1 VTRSQWVI
9 GIATIV
15 LTIIAGV
22 MSFDYVN
29 RRFPPKPAPVEHV
42 TAQETSKQADTVPA
56 PAPVLAPTTEPV
68 PAPAKPASA
77 CVERDGS
84 WRNWPWPNVPMLSPT
99 CESAN

>member
-15 LTIIAGV
+15 LTIIAGI

-29 RRFPPKPAPVEHV
+29 RRFPQKSAPTEPAAAQDDKERADPAPV
-42 TAQETSKQADTVPA
+42 
-56 PAPVLAPTTEPV
+56 
-68 PAPAKPASA
+68 KPPGA

-84 WRNWPWPNVPMLSPT
+84 WRNWSWPNVPMLSPK
-99 CESAN
+99 CESAK

>member
-1 VTRSQWVI
+1 MTRSQWAI

-29 RRFPPKPAPVEHV
+29 RRFPPKPAPVEQV
-42 TAQETSKQADTVPA
+42 TEQDAKAQTDPSA
-56 PAPVLAPTTEPV
+56 
-68 PAPAKPASA
+68 AKPPGA

-84 WRNWPWPNVPMLSPT
+84 WRNWSWPNVPMLSPK
-99 CESAN
+99 CESAK